1 MDKAIQSGMWIYK
14 DYIIGSRWDRH
25 IFVSSL
31 NIQPRDKI
39 IVDKKLYYLQT
50 YEGGF
55 RAWAKENISI
65 SSECITNR
73 YKKCFF
79 EVFSSDGLTTGN
91 NLIQNGWIP
100 VGKILQKEYKSTWYF
115 LLMSWGLPLDVAVKI
130 ISPLLRRFRI

>member
-14 DYIIGSRWDRH
+14 DYIIGSSWNRHMFLGTLNMNSTDRLV
-25 IFVSSL
+25 I
-31 NIQPRDKI
+31 DKN
-39 IVDKKLYYLQT
+39 LYYIQT

-73 YKKCFF
+73 YKRSFF
-79 EVFSSDGLTTGN
+79 EVFSSNGLTTGN